1 MHHLGPDRP
10 LLDAVRATVAYADLF
25 DFPLERRE
33 VHRDLIGI
41 AAAGAATTAAVD
53 TLLARGDL
61 AADGAY
67 LVLPGRRGLAQVRAE
82 RQARAAHLWPVARRL
97 GSLLGRFPFVRMVAL
112 TGSLAAG
119 NPDAGA
125 DIDVLIIT
133 APDHLWT
140 VRAMAVALVRL
151 ARHGG
156 VHLCPNYLLSTRALA
171 LGHRDLFTAH
181 ELLQA
186 TPLSGAGVYRRLLD
200 SNPWAAR
207 WLPNGYRQRREA
219 ALALPGGGW
228 FQAVGEGLLAGRL
241 GRRLEGWEGR
251 RKQQRLRG
259 ERPPSGTGRFSAD
272 ICEGHY
278 GRSRHTALVD
288 FARRCRQVGIVLP
301 GPAGDLDGFLPSAP
315 PTPSVPEP
323 PRAGAAPGPRRAAR
337 APMVPLRAS

>member
-1 MHHLGPDRP
+1 MHDFGSDRP
-10 LLDAVRATVAYADLF
+10 LLDAARATVAYADLF

-41 AAAGAATTAAVD
+41 AAAEAATITAID

-82 RQARAAHLWPVARRL
+82 RQARAARLWPAARRL
-97 GSLLGRFPFVRMVAL
+97 GRLLGRFPFVRMVAL
-112 TGSLAAG
+112 TGSLAAS
-119 NPDAGA
+119 NPDARA
-125 DIDVLIIT
+125 DIDFLIIT
-133 APDHLWT
+133 APDRLWT

-151 ARHGG
+151 ARQGG

-171 LGHRDLFTAH
+171 LDHRDLFTAH

-186 TPLSGAGVYRRLLD
+186 MPLSGAAVYRRLLD
-200 SNPWAAR
+200 SNPWAAQ
-207 WLPNGYRQRREA
+207 WLPNRYRQRRRA
-219 ALALPGGGW
+219 ALALPGGGR
-228 FQAVGEGLLAGRL
+228 FQAVGEGLLAGRW
-241 GRRLEGWEGR
+241 GRRLERWEGR

-259 ERPPSGTGRFSAD
+259 EHPPSGTSRFTAD

-278 GRSRHTALVD
+278 GRSRGLALVD
-288 FARRCRQVGIVLP
+288 FARRCRQVGIVPP

-315 PTPSVPEP
+315 LTPSVPEP

-337 APMVPLRAS
+337 APLVPLRAS